1 MFTHVPTF
9 EIPNFFSIAVTSC
22 TSSPVCGSSSISFL
36 EKGTLMAVD
45 NLLDTGEIVIRFK
58 RQSDSGGVNALYR

>member
-9 EIPNFFSIAVTSC
+9 EIPNFFSITVTSC

-36 EKGTLMAVD
+36 EKGTLMA
-45 NLLDTGEIVIRFK
+45 G
-58 RQSDSGGVNALYR
+58 